1 MINRKIDLNE
11 VEKMLGFKEIFEALN
26 EHYFDC
32 DCDCSDFKENLDT
45 LNNKVYILSE
55 WKIDL
60 VKENNEL
67 KNQIQNLKKENREL
81 NNE

>member
-1 MINRKIDLNE
+1 
-11 VEKMLGFKEIFEALN
+11 
-26 EHYFDC
+26 
-32 DCDCSDFKENLDT
+32 
-45 LNNKVYILSE
+45 
-55 WKIDL
+55 